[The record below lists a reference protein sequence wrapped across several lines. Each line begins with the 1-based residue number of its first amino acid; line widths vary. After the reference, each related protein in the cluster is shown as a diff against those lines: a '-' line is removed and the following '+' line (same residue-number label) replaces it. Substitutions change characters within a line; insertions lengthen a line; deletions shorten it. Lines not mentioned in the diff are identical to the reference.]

1 MLHSHPNESRKRV
14 VKEST
19 ISLGYSRQDFAV
31 AADESVK
38 EEFRA
43 SHWPVYSHYCVVDPA
58 EGVIRCTRGLDPELV
73 QELNPEVCRYGEES
87 VVHHPQGV
95 KVYGPGLYAQGPY
108 VVAPLFLKDKQGPT
122 AEEVRRDSNV
132 FWEYVNAANW
142 YSPLSYPDMFLE
154 FAGLADDGEITLDVM
169 LEWVEQYGVLGFE
182 GRDSRDIDPQM
193 TLLMG
198 GPHDSLLAFDSEACK
213 ANAVLRLYEAATD
226 PKGVDVES
234 IRRYEGW
241 FTSEALLSRFGHRME
256 TSAGLRD
263 VALGWV
269 AGTVRRK
276 VAEDCHPEL
285 YQEADGFRIG
295 YGFKSLVGAMY
306 LQMMWLMTTTG
317 ETRRCQGPGCNKVIK
332 FEPPESPK
340 DPGLRKNA
348 RGRYR
353 TRKDKRFCS
362 DNCRVKN
369 HQQAKRR
376 AARLQ

>member
-1 MLHSHPNESRKRV
+1 M
-14 VKEST
+14 
-19 ISLGYSRQDFAV
+19 GYSYLDFTV
-31 AADESVK
+31 AADKSVK
-38 EEFRA
+38 KDLRA
-43 SHWPVYSHYCVVDPA
+43 GHWPVYRHYCVVDPA
-58 EGVIRCTRGLDPELV
+58 EGVIRCTRGLDPGLV

-87 VVHHPQGV
+87 VMLHPQRA
-95 KVYGPGLYAQGPY
+95 KVYGPGFYAQGPY
-108 VVAPLFLKDKQGPT
+108 VVAPLWLKDVTQGLT
-122 AEEVRRDSNV
+122 AEV
-132 FWEYVNAANW
+132 FWEYVNAAYS

-154 FAGLADDGEITLDVM
+154 FAGLADGGEITLDMM

-182 GRDSRDIDPQM
+182 GRECRDIDPQVP
-193 TLLMG
+193 LLMG
-198 GPHDSLLAFDSEACK
+198 GPHDSLLAFDSEARK

-234 IRRYEGW
+234 IRRYERW
-241 FTSEALLSRFGHRME
+241 FATKPVLREYGHRMD

-263 VALGWV
+263 AALGWV

-306 LQMMWLMTTTG
+306 LQMMWLMTATG
-317 ETRRCQGPGCNKVIK
+317 ETRRCQGPGCNKVID
-332 FEPPESPK
+332 FESSESPK

-353 TRKDKRFCS
+353 TRTDKRFCS

>member
-1 MLHSHPNESRKRV
+1 M
-14 VKEST
+14 
-19 ISLGYSRQDFAV
+19 GYTHQDFAV

-38 EEFRA
+38 EDLRA
-43 SHWPVYSHYCVVDPA
+43 SHWLVYRHYCVVDPA
-58 EGVIRCTRGLDPELV
+58 EGVVRCTRGLDPGLV
-73 QELNPEVCRYGEES
+73 QEVNRELCRYGEVS
-87 VVHHPQGV
+87 VVHHPQDAQ
-95 KVYGPGLYAQGPY
+95 VYGPGFYAQGPY
-108 VVAPLFLKDKQGPT
+108 VVAPLFLKED
-122 AEEVRRDSNV
+122 RRDCNV
-132 FWEYVNAANW
+132 FWEYVNTADS

-154 FAGLADDGEITLDVM
+154 FAGLADGGEITLDMM

-182 GRDSRDIDPQM
+182 GREQRDIDPEVWRH
-193 TLLMG
+193 LMG
-198 GPHDSLLAFDSEACK
+198 GPYDSLLAFDVEARR

-234 IRRYEGW
+234 IWRYERW
-241 FTSEALLSRFGHRME
+241 FTSVALLNRFGHRME

-276 VAEDCHPEL
+276 VAEECHPEL
-285 YQEADGFRIG
+285 YQEADGFRSG
-295 YGFKSLVGAMY
+295 YGFKSLLGAMY
-306 LQMMWLMTTTG
+306 LQMMWLMTATG
-317 ETRRCQGPGCNKVIK
+317 EIRLCQGPGCNKVIA
-332 FEPPESPK
+332 FEPPEPPK
-340 DPGLRKNA
+340 EPGLRKNA

-362 DNCRVKN
+362 ENCRVKN

>member
-1 MLHSHPNESRKRV
+1 M
-14 VKEST
+14 
-19 ISLGYSRQDFAV
+19 GYSYRDFTV

-38 EEFRA
+38 KDLRA
-43 SHWPVYSHYCVVDPA
+43 GHWPVYRHYCVVDPA
-58 EGVIRCTRGLDPELV
+58 EGVVRCTRGLDPGLV
-73 QELNPEVCRYGEES
+73 QKRNPKLCRYGEVS
-87 VVHHPQGV
+87 VVHHPQGAQ
-95 KVYGPGLYAQGPY
+95 VYGPGFYAQGPY
-108 VVAPLFLKDKQGPT
+108 VVAPYWLKDKEGMT
-122 AEEVRRDSNV
+122 AEMDRRDSNV
-132 FWEYVNAANW
+132 FWEYVNAADS

-154 FAGLADDGEITLDVM
+154 FAELADGGEITLDMM

-182 GRDSRDIDPQM
+182 GRERRDIDPQQPD
-193 TLLMG
+193 LMG
-198 GPHDSLLAFDSEACK
+198 GPYDSLLGFGIEARK

-234 IRRYEGW
+234 IMRYAKGW
-241 FTSEALLSRFGHRME
+241 FSEALLSRFGHRME

-269 AGTVRRK
+269 ARTVRRK
-276 VAEDCHPEL
+276 VTEDCHPEL
-285 YQEADGFRIG
+285 YQEADAFRSG

-306 LQMMWLMTTTG
+306 LQMMWLMTATG
-317 ETRRCQGPGCNKVIK
+317 ETRRCQGPGCNKVIA
-332 FEPPESPK
+332 FEPPEPPK

-362 DNCRVKN
+362 DNCRVKH
-369 HQQAKRR
+369 HQQGKRR